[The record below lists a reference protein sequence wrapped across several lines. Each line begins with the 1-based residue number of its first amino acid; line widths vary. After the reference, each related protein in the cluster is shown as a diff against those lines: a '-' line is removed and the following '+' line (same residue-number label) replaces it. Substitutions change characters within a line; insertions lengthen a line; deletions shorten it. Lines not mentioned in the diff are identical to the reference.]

1 MNKRRR
7 TISKNAT
14 EDEPITPLARTNS
27 SVESELDQYINLGQ
41 KAEEEDVLDDIPGEN
56 DEEDEDTA
64 PIPRIERD
72 TKLEEEIEREKYV
85 PIEKLVADVPE
96 ISQTLDPVR
105 IYLRE
110 IGRHPL
116 LMAEEELEL
125 AQQIKDGIEPLE
137 RVEAIIGPVDGQ
149 IALSTRMTRALDEI
163 EAVTDEDEQFELQ
176 EKIRIAKR
184 AHNRLTQSNLRLVV
198 SVAKRYIGR
207 GLNFLDL
214 IQEGNVGLIR
224 AVDKFDHTLGFKFS
238 TYATWWIRQAISRA
252 IADQARTIRI
262 PVHMVE
268 TINRQSRIQRKLQQ
282 DLGREPTFEE
292 IALEM
297 DFMETEDIDKVRR
310 SMVSGIP
317 MEADVERRLERAA
330 AKVQRIKRLSQEPIS
345 LSTPVGTEENSS
357 LGDFI
362 EDDSMPAPE
371 GVASRRLLQEHMS
384 EILDG
389 LSERERKVLVMRFG
403 LEDGITR
410 TLEDVGREFNVTRER
425 VRQIEAKALRKLRH
439 PLRSRKLR
447 DYLG

>member
-1 MNKRRR
+1 MNRRRR
-7 TISKNAT
+7 TISRNST

-41 KAEEEDVLDDIPGEN
+41 KEEEEDVLDDIPEAVE
-56 DEEDEDTA
+56 EEDEDTA

-116 LMAEEELEL
+116 LTAEEELEL

-137 RVEAIIGPVDGQ
+137 RVEAVIGPVDGQ

-163 EAVTDEDEQFELQ
+163 EAITDEEEQFDLR

-297 DFMETEDIDKVRR
+297 DFMETDDIAKVRR
-310 SMVSGIP
+310 SMTNGTP
-317 MEADVERRLERAA
+317 MEADLERRLERAA

-345 LSTPVGTEENSS
+345 LNTPVGTEENSS

-362 EDDSMPAPE
+362 EDDSVPAPE

>member
-1 MNKRRR
+1 MWVKV
-7 TISKNAT
+7 S
-14 EDEPITPLARTNS
+14 ARTNS

-41 KAEEEDVLDDIPGEN
+41 KPIEEDVLDDIPGEN
-56 DEEDEDTA
+56 DEEDEDAA

-125 AQQIKDGIEPLE
+125 AQQIKDGIEPME
-137 RVEAIIGPVDGQ
+137 RVEAIIGPIEGQ
-149 IALSTRMTRALDEI
+149 IALSTRMTRSLDEI

-176 EKIRIAKR
+176 EKIRTAKR

-297 DFMETEDIDKVRR
+297 DFMETDDIDKVRR
-310 SMVSGIP
+310 SMVSGLP

-345 LSTPVGTEENSS
+345 LNTPVGTEENRS

-371 GVASRRLLQEHMS
+371 GMASRRLLQEHMS

-403 LEDGITR
+403 
-410 TLEDVGREFNVTRER
+410 LEDVGREFNVTRER

>member
-1 MNKRRR
+1 MNRRRR
-7 TISKNAT
+7 TISKNSK

-41 KAEEEDVLDDIPGEN
+41 KEVEEDVLDDIPGEN

-137 RVEAIIGPVDGQ
+137 RVETIIGPVDGQ

-176 EKIRIAKR
+176 EKIRTAKR

-297 DFMETEDIDKVRR
+297 DFMETDDIDKVRR
-310 SMVSGIP
+310 SMVSGLP

-345 LSTPVGTEENSS
+345 LNTPVGTEENSS

>member
-41 KAEEEDVLDDIPGEN
+41 KEEEEDVLDDIPGEN

-345 LSTPVGTEENSS
+345 LNTPVGTEENSS

-410 TLEDVGREFNVTRER
+410 TLEDVGREFNITRER